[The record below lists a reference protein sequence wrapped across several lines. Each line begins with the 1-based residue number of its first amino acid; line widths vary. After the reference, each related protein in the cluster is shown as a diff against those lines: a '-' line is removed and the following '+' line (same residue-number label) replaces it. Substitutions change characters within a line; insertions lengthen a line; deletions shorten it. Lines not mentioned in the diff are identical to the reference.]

1 MTFFKTP
8 KFWMLTAL
16 AGLLTFAS
24 CKKKDNNTTP
34 PVTPPSTITDIVSAS
49 PNYTILKA
57 AVIKAG
63 LATTLSGT
71 GPFTVFAPSDSAFT
85 AAGVTLNTVN
95 TLTADQLK
103 TILLYHT
110 LSGEVKAANV
120 PAGPNAP
127 VVSAE
132 GDSLYL
138 TNNSNGVFVNG
149 LRVVTADISA
159 SNGVIH
165 SLSSVLF
172 PPVGN
177 IVEVA
182 QSDTTFSYLVA
193 AVLRASQGATNVA
206 GVLTGAG
213 PYTVFA
219 PTNNAF
225 RAAGF
230 ATIADINNADPNVL
244 ASILTYHVIAGRIFS
259 SDLTNGATP
268 GTLNGENVTI
278 NLTSGATVKGK
289 TNTTPS
295 NIIGTN
301 IMATNGV
308 VHVIDQVLLP

>member
-138 TNNSNGVFVNG
+138 TNNSNGQS
-149 LRVVTADISA
+149 IHQH
-159 SNGVIH
+159 SN
-165 SLSSVLF
+165 
-172 PPVGN
+172 
-177 IVEVA
+177 
-182 QSDTTFSYLVA
+182 
-193 AVLRASQGATNVA
+193 R
-206 GVLTGAG
+206 
-213 PYTVFA
+213 
-219 PTNNAF
+219 
-225 RAAGF
+225 
-230 ATIADINNADPNVL
+230 
-244 ASILTYHVIAGRIFS
+244 
-259 SDLTNGATP
+259 
-268 GTLNGENVTI
+268 
-278 NLTSGATVKGK
+278 
-289 TNTTPS
+289 
-295 NIIGTN
+295 
-301 IMATNGV
+301 
-308 VHVIDQVLLP
+308 